1 MNTQPAVPYMTKVRH
16 YAIAKGMKFFT
27 YEEQLAAIAAY
38 ESEQL
43 KKK

>member
-16 YAIAKGMKFFT
+16 YAIAKGMRFFSWQ
-27 YEEQLAAIAAY
+27 EQTAAIAAY
-38 ESEQL
+38 EAEQL